1 MYNKITVTETT
12 EEAKK
17 PQNKPQNKLKG
28 KKPDTKGHILE
39 IFWHYSLMLRKR
51 GGIGSL
57 GSAQTRFFQPSAK
70 IREK

>member
-1 MYNKITVTETT
+1 MYNKINVTETT

-17 PQNKPQNKLKG
+17 PQNKSKG
-28 KKPDTKGHILE
+28 KKPDTNGHILE